1 MPEQDVIDLLKKD
14 FETLSEEYEQDH
26 FAQRIQY
33 KLFARQRARMGVIG
47 FAGGIGAALAASQ
60 MPTIVATVTP
70 AVINEPAMTNSLFDP
85 QLLATALLATLL
97 FVTVLIVRQED

>member
-70 AVINEPAMTNSLFDP
+70 AVINEPANDE
-85 QLLATALLATLL
+85 
-97 FVTVLIVRQED
+97 FVVRSSIIGDCASCHITICNGTHR